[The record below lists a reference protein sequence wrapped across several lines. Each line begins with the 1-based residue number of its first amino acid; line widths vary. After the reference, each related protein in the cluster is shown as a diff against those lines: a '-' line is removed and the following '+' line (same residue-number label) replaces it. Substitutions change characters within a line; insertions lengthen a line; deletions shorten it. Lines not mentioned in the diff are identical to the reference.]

1 MLKSGVLPL
10 VLVALL
16 CPLVFAQSAHAPDR
30 SAITRI
36 MSIVV
41 PPLAGAPFSATVNT
55 EWTRLLEDGANQVLR
70 NSRLIARDRQGRV
83 FQERRSFVGPT
94 GPDAF
99 RLRQTEITDPM
110 ARTVALCEPNQRVC
124 ELRVYRPADWGVIPS
139 PAADPNRNPSLHS
152 ESLGTRTV
160 DGLDLVG
167 TRESLTIGP
176 GAVGADRPLTVEK
189 EFWYSSKLGLNIS
202 TRRSDPRSGVEVYT
216 VTDINQSEP
225 DPNLFVLPKSAQIV
239 DHR

>member
-55 EWTRLLEDGANQVLR
+55 EWTRLLENGANQVRR

-83 FQERRSFVGPT
+83 FQERRSFEGPT
-94 GPDAF
+94 GPGDF
-99 RLRQTEITDPM
+99 RLTRTEITDPM
-110 ARTVALCEPNQRVC
+110 SRTVALCEPNRRAC
-124 ELRVYRPADWGVIPS
+124 ELRVYRPAEWGVIPS
-139 PAADPNRNPSLHS
+139 PAADPSRNPALHS

-160 DGLDLVG
+160 DGLELVG
-167 TRESLTIGP
+167 TRESLTIAP
-176 GAVGADRPLTVEK
+176 AAAAADRALTVEK

-202 TRRSDPRSGVEVYT
+202 TQRSDPRTGVEVYT
-216 VTDINQSEP
+216 VTNINQSDP
-225 DPNLFVLPKSAQIV
+225 DPSLFALPKTAQIV